1 MVRLQAKI
9 VELESFNNTIDTSID
24 TADCNLLQQTQE
36 ELLAL
41 KKALEDVTEELRWTI
56 VDKDRLQDL
65 SNKQQIE
72 LKRLKSGFQ
81 TDQIENLKPIVN
93 GNEPSLQVARY
104 IHKVNFTF
112 DRINL
117 HQRQ

>member
-1 MVRLQAKI
+1 MQAKI
-9 VELESFNNTIDTSID
+9 VELESFNNTIDTGIN

-36 ELLAL
+36 EVLAL
-41 KKALEDVTEELRWTI
+41 KRALKDVTEELRWAI

-81 TDQIENLKPIVN
+81 TGQIENLKPIVN
-93 GNEPSLQVARY
+93 GNEPGLHVVRY
-104 IHKVNFTF
+104 THKVNFH
-112 DRINL
+112 I
-117 HQRQ
+117 

>member
-1 MVRLQAKI
+1 MVRLQVKI

-24 TADCNLLQQTQE
+24 TVDCNLQQTQE

-41 KKALEDVTEELRWTI
+41 KRALKDVTEELRWTI

-81 TDQIENLKPIVN
+81 TDQRENLKPIVN